1 MQRKTVFLAALL
13 GLGASAC
20 FAADGDVVLVFDASG
35 SMWGRMEGRTKI
47 EVAREAVDAALRDWP
62 AGRPLGLV
70 AYGHRSKA
78 DCGDIERVVAVA
90 PGAGGAVQRAVG
102 ALRPNGMT
110 PIGASLEAAVAAVPA
125 ASRAATL
132 VLVSDGEETCGVDPC
147 ATAKA
152 LAARRDG
159 LVVHVVGFDV
169 SGSPAAAQLACVAKA
184 TGGRYFDARD
194 PVGLQR
200 ALGAAVA
207 TTVAGVAPPATASV
221 RIEGPADAAS
231 IADVAWTGPGHPLDY
246 IAFAPI
252 GSAPDAY
259 AGQAYTRE
267 SLSRGQRARV
277 PTPAAPGDYELRYVS
292 PTREPAVLARTPVKL
307 AAASITLEA
316 AAEGPAAG
324 KLPFTARG
332 PAGEAHWIGIAAKG
346 AAVESYVSYVRPDPS
361 GSTRATLDLPATPG
375 DYELRYV
382 LNERE
387 RIAAS
392 RPIRVVGS
400 EARFGGLK
408 ARYGLQEAVSIAY
421 DGPRA
426 SGNWIGFVRRGQGP
440 DAWGSFAYLPESGPV
455 DFFSPYEAGDY
466 DFVLVVQKD
475 GVDTI
480 VARTPVE
487 VR

>member
-1 MQRKTVFLAALL
+1 MHRKSPWFAALF

-62 AGRPLGLV
+62 AGHPLGLV
-70 AYGHRSKA
+70 AYGHRAKT
-78 DCGDIERVVAVA
+78 DCADIERVVAVA
-90 PGAGGAVQRAVG
+90 PEAAPAVRRAVG

-169 SGSPAAAQLACVAKA
+169 AGSPAATQLACIAKA

-207 TTVAGVAPPATASV
+207 TTVGGVAPPANASV
-221 RIEGPADAAS
+221 RVDGPATAAS
-231 IADVAWTGPGHPLDY
+231 TVDVAWTGPGHPLDY
-246 IAFAPI
+246 LAFAPV
-252 GSAPDAY
+252 GAAPEAY
-259 AGQAYTRE
+259 EGQAYTRE
-267 SLSRGQRARV
+267 SLVAGQRARV
-277 PTPAAPGDYELRYVS
+277 PTPATPGNFELRYVS
-292 PTREPAVLARTPVKL
+292 PTREPPVLARTTVGV
-307 AAASITLEA
+307 AAAAISLEA
-316 AAEGPAAG
+316 PAEGPAAG
-324 KLPFTARG
+324 KLQFTARG
-332 PAGEAHWIGIAAKG
+332 PAGEAHWIGIAARG
-346 AAVESYVSYVRPDPS
+346 AAVESYTSYVRPDPS
-361 GSTRATLDLPATPG
+361 GTTRGTLDLPATPG

-392 RPIRVVGS
+392 RPIRVVDAV
-400 EARFGGLK
+400 ARFGGLK
-408 ARYGLQEAVSIAY
+408 ARYGLQEAVSIDY

-426 SGNWIGFVRRGQGP
+426 SGNWIGFVRRGRGP

-466 DFVLVVQKD
+466 DFVLVVQRD

>member
-1 MQRKTVFLAALL
+1 MNWKSTLVASLLGVAALPALAAE
-13 GLGASAC
+13 GA
-20 FAADGDVVLVFDASG
+20 VVLVFDASG
-35 SMWGRMEGRTKI
+35 SMWARMEGRTKI
-47 EVAREAVDAALRDWP
+47 EVAREAVDGALREWP
-62 AGRPLGLV
+62 AARPLGLV
-70 AYGHRSKA
+70 AYGHRSKS
-78 DCGDIERVVAVA
+78 DCRDIERVVAV
-90 PGAGGAVQRAVG
+90 GAGAAASVRRAVG
-102 ALRPNGMT
+102 ALKPNGMT
-110 PIGASLEAAVAAVPA
+110 PIGASLDAAVAAVPEG
-125 ASRAATL
+125 SGAATL

-147 ATAKA
+147 AVAKS
-152 LAARRDG
+152 LRARRDG

-169 SGSPAAAQLACVAKA
+169 AGSPAAGQLACVARA

-207 TTVAGVAPPATASV
+207 TVAGGVAPPAAATLRVDGPLPAASAADV
-221 RIEGPADAAS
+221 QWTGPAD
-231 IADVAWTGPGHPLDY
+231 PLDFL
-246 IAFAPI
+246 AFAAE
-252 GSAPDAY
+252 GAAPEAY
-259 AGQAYTRE
+259 AGSAYTRE
-267 SLSRGQRARV
+267 SLQRGRAARV
-277 PTPAAPGDYELRYVS
+277 PTPAAPGRYELRYVS
-292 PTREPAVLARTPVKL
+292 PTREPTVLAKL
-307 AAASITLEA
+307 RVEVAQPEVTLEA

-324 KLPFTARG
+324 KLAFVARG
-332 PAGEAHWIGIAAKG
+332 PAGDAHWIGIAARG
-346 AAVESYVSYVRPDPS
+346 DPVERYVSYVRPDPS
-361 GSTRATLDLPATPG
+361 GTTRATLDLPARPG

-392 RPIRVVGS
+392 RPVRVVESGV
-400 EARFGGLK
+400 RFGGL
-408 ARYGLQEAVSIAY
+408 APRYGLQEAVRIDY
-421 DGPRA
+421 EGPRA

-455 DFFSPYEAGDY
+455 EFYSPYEAGDY